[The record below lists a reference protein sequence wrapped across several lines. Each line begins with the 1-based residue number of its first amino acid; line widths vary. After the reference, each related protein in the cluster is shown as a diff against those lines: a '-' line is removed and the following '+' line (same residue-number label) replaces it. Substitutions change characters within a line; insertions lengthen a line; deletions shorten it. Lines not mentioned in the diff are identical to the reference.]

1 MKNYKAILA
10 PIIIMVMLG
19 VTISGALASGER
31 IEIKTRG
38 YEKQV
43 ISFDGQQKEVSIRA
57 NMNFKERCDDC
68 KFNSITGKG
77 YLRFYWFDG
86 ARNAVELKKI
96 RAENME
102 VSDSKV
108 VISGVADVLII
119 SKEGRKRVIN
129 EDVPVEITLN
139 KNTKKLSVEYTGKTI
154 YDINVKWR

>member
-1 MKNYKAILA
+1 MKNYKKFLT

-119 SKEGRKRVIN
+119 SQEGRKRVIN
-129 EDVPVEITLN
+129 KKVPVEITLD
-139 KNTKKLSVEYTGKTI
+139 KNTNEMSVSFYGGTI
-154 YDINVKWR
+154 SNIQTKWR